1 MVFDVTNATV
11 LTSVLL
17 TGIALFPWQPD
28 SFAAL
33 QQEYASADLSGIS
46 ILLCVGN
53 KADRAACSDA
63 ACQDPRSDASGRPL
77 SAPVA
82 GPRGTALDWCLEK
95 GVEYV
100 DASALDS
107 SFDQGLSVDGDQQGL
122 ARIRGAL
129 AAHMWPNMLLKGRGR
144 GTGTNDGGEV
154 GAGGAHRPSP
164 LSAARVGPLLMETR
178 LMEHAEETPELLS
191 THEFTAAEHA
201 SSNGGAEEHHMGA
214 EDVASSPHMP
224 RDCVNGDNEEEG
236 SPGAAVEDLEKLMQ
250 EMAGMRAQLAGL
262 PDDER
267 RGKAA
272 SIAMRMARLLNLD
285 DDDIG

>member
-1 MVFDVTNATV
+1 MVFDVTN
-11 LTSVLL
+11 
-17 TGIALFPWQPD
+17 PD

-33 QQEYASADLSGIS
+33 QQEYLSADLSGIT

-53 KADRAACSDA
+53 KADKAACSDEA
-63 ACQDPRSDASGRPL
+63 ACQDFLGDALGKPL
-77 SAPVA
+77 SAPAA
-82 GPRGTALDWCLEK
+82 GPRATALDWCLEK

-107 SFDQGLSVDGDQQGL
+107 SFDRGLSVDGDQQGL

-129 AAHMWPNMLLKGRGR
+129 AAHSWPNMYLKDRGR
-144 GTGTNDGGEV
+144 DTGTNDGGEM
-154 GAGGAHRPSP
+154 GAGGAHWSSP
-164 LSAARVGPLLMETR
+164 PAAVSFGPHVMETR
-178 LMEHAEETPELLS
+178 LMEHAERSPELLS

-201 SSNGGAEEHHMGA
+201 SSNGGAEEHHMRA
-214 EDVASSPHMP
+214 MDVASSPHMP
-224 RDCVNGDNEEEG
+224 RDCVTGDNEGEG
-236 SPGAAVEDLEKLMQ
+236 SPRTAVEDLEKLMQ